1 MWNYLEQLAK
11 QIMFLFE
18 TNDKFYSLYSSLICS
33 ILNKMSG
40 FLVTKEKIMYLLYAN
55 KSCHCKSEKNLANP

>member
-1 MWNYLEQLAK
+1 
-11 QIMFLFE
+11 MFLFE